1 MIFSWC
7 TLNNKIQSSNIMTE
21 HYKLALDNLVPFYL
35 IEDRLKDNFA
45 RIEKFIQAQT
55 ADNDKKQ
62 I

>member
-1 MIFSWC
+1 
-7 TLNNKIQSSNIMTE
+7 MTE